1 MAWGR
6 SRKSSGRE
14 RAAGPAERMVRVGC
28 PAHNCGGRCVLLA
41 TVRDGRIVRLEADD
55 RPDLLE
61 APQLRACA
69 RGRSYLR
76 RQYHPDRL
84 LHPLKRVG
92 KRGEG
97 RFERI
102 SWDEALDLVA
112 SEMRR
117 VRETYGPGALF
128 VPYGTGS
135 YSQTN
140 GSHVARRLMNVAGG
154 CLGIWNSYSWAA
166 INVATPT
173 VYGTLTT
180 GNQRQDWLNAKL
192 ILMWGW
198 NPAEMR
204 DGTNSD
210 WFVKLARER
219 GARVVCIDPR
229 HTLSAAALADEW
241 VPIRPGTDAAL
252 MTAMAYVLV
261 TEGLYDEEFVRTHC
275 VGFDASQMPAG
286 CEGEESFLAYLL
298 GTRDGVPKTPEWAE
312 AITTVPRETTV
323 RLAREYATLRPGVLY
338 QGYGMQR
345 RAYGEQV
352 VRAGCVLAALA
363 GNVGVSGGWA
373 SGLGN
378 QAPDGGPSWTVF
390 PTGENPFGASIP
402 CFLWTEAVL
411 RGSEMGEEDGVVF
424 SGTVARGRDASA
436 LAAGGGCSRPPGPPG
451 VEEAAPAP
459 PRRLGT
465 DVKLIYAVATNALIN
480 QHANV
485 NRTARI
491 LADESKVEL
500 LVVQDNFLTPTARF
514 ADVVLP
520 ACTQFETWGVED
532 GWKYGDEVI
541 LMPKV
546 VEPPGECRS
555 DYRICA
561 DLATRLGVEAAFT
574 EGRDELAWVEW
585 VLDRYREGRFPDL
598 PPLEELL
605 ERNVGVW
612 AKPATR
618 PAVAFEEFRRDPEA
632 HPLSTPSGKIEIFSK
647 ALHEKGRPG
656 EIPAVPKYVEEEESP
671 FGPAA
676 EAYPLQVIGHHTL
689 HRVHSTHDN
698 VDWLEEAFP
707 QRVFLNPL
715 DAKARGIED
724 GDEVRVFNAR
734 GVVRLRCRVTP
745 RILPGVIDIP
755 QGAWWTPDE
764 RGEDRRGNVNVLT
777 SERWTPLAFGTAQH
791 TAMAQVERIGETD
804 AKRGTGRRPRPGAAA
819 FRRLEGTR

>member
-1 MAWGR
+1 M
-6 SRKSSGRE
+6 
-14 RAAGPAERMVRVGC
+14 
-28 PAHNCGGRCVLLA
+28 
-41 TVRDGRIVRLEADD
+41 RLETDD
-55 RPDLLE
+55 RPDSVA
-61 APQLRACA
+61 APQLRACV
-69 RGRSYLR
+69 RGRAYLR

-84 LHPLKRVG
+84 LHPLRRVG

-97 RFERI
+97 RFARV

-135 YSQTN
+135 YNQTN
-140 GSHVARRLMNVAGG
+140 GSHVARRLMNLAGG

-229 HTLSAAALADEW
+229 HSLSAAALADEW
-241 VPIRPGTDAAL
+241 VPIRPGTDAAM
-252 MTAMAYVLV
+252 MTAMAYVMV
-261 TEGLYDEEFVRTHC
+261 TEGLHDAGVRE
-275 VGFDASQMPAG
+275 DP
-286 CEGEESFLAYLL
+286 LRRL
-298 GTRDGVPKTPEWAE
+298 R
-312 AITTVPRETTV
+312 
-323 RLAREYATLRPGVLY
+323 RLADAAGLRGGGELARLPPRRARRRPEDARVGRADHHRPARRRSPGSRGSTRRGVPGVLY

-352 VRAGCVLAALA
+352 VRAGCVLAALT
-363 GNVGVSGGWA
+363 GNVGVPGGWA

-378 QAPDGGPSWTVF
+378 QAPDGGPFWTVF
-390 PTGENPFGASIP
+390 PTGENPFGAAIP

-411 RGSEMGEEDGVVF
+411 RGREMGEEDGVVF
-424 SGTVARGRDASA
+424 SANVARGRDARRLFGGRTSA
-436 LAAGGGCSRPPGPPG
+436 SA
-451 VEEAAPAP
+451 
-459 PRRLGT
+459 RRLGT

-485 NRTARI
+485 NRTAAI
-491 LADESKVEL
+491 LADESKVEF

-541 LMPKV
+541 LMPKL

-561 DLATRLGVEAAFT
+561 ELARRLGVEEAFT
-574 EGRDELAWVEW
+574 EGRDERGWVEW
-585 VLDRYREGRFPDL
+585 VLDRYRETRFPDL
-598 PPLEELL
+598 PSLDDLL

-612 AKPATR
+612 ANPVTR
-618 PAVAFEEFRRDPEA
+618 PAVAFEEFRRDPEG
-632 HPLSTPSGKIEIFSK
+632 HPLETPSGKIEIFSK
-647 ALHEKGRPG
+647 PLLEKGRPE
-656 EIPAVPKYVEEEESP
+656 EIPAVPKYIQEWESP
-671 FGPAA
+671 FGPEAA
-676 EAYPLQVIGHHTL
+676 TYPLQVIGHHTL

-715 DAKARGIED
+715 DAEARGIAD

-734 GVVRLRCRVTP
+734 GAVVLRCRVTP

-764 RGEDRRGNVNVLT
+764 RGEDRGGNVNVLT

-791 TAMAQVERIGETD
+791 TAMAQVERVGAGSGGREGRI
-804 AKRGTGRRPRPGAAA
+804 ARRPAAAA
-819 FRRLEGTR
+819 FAREGRRS

>member
-6 SRKSSGRE
+6 NMGARGGAGAT
-14 RAAGPAERMVRVGC
+14 RAADRVVRVGC

-55 RPDLLE
+55 RPDSLE
-61 APQLRACA
+61 TPQLRACA
-69 RGRSYLR
+69 RGRAYLR

-97 RFERI
+97 KFVRV
-102 SWDEALDLVA
+102 SWAEALDLVA
-112 SEMRR
+112 GEMRR

-135 YSQTN
+135 YNQTN

-210 WFVKLARER
+210 YFLKLARER

-229 HTLSAAALADEW
+229 HSLSAASLADEW

-252 MTAMAYVLV
+252 MTAMAYVMV
-261 TEGLYDEEFVRTHC
+261 TEGLYDEEFVRSHC
-275 VGFDASQMPAG
+275 VGFDASQMPPG
-286 CEGEESFLAYLL
+286 CEGEESWLDYLL
-298 GTRDGVPKTPEWAE
+298 GTRDGVPKTPDWAE
-312 AITTVPRETTV
+312 PITTVPSATIA
-323 RLAREYATLRPGVLY
+323 RLAREYATIRPGVLY

-363 GNVGVSGGWA
+363 GNVGIPGGWA

-378 QAPDGGPSWTVF
+378 QAPDGGPFWTVF
-390 PTGENPFGASIP
+390 PTGENPFGAAIP

-411 RGSEMGEEDGVVF
+411 RGREMGEEDGVVF
-424 SGTVARGRDASA
+424 SGNVARGRDAEA
-436 LAAGGGCSRPPGPPG
+436 LLAGGRSSRPPGAPG
-451 VEEAAPAP
+451 SDEAAQASS
-459 PRRLGT
+459 RRLGT

-491 LADESKVEL
+491 LADPSKVEL

-520 ACTQFETWGVED
+520 ACTQLETWGVED

-555 DYRICA
+555 DYRICT
-561 DLATRLGVEAAFT
+561 DLAERLGVEEAFT
-574 EGRDELAWVEW
+574 EGRDERGWVEW
-585 VLDRYREGRFPDL
+585 VLDRYRETRFPDL
-598 PPLEELL
+598 PALDELL
-605 ERNVGVW
+605 EKNVGVW
-612 AKPATR
+612 ANPVTR
-618 PAVAFEEFRRDPEA
+618 PAVAFEDFRRDPEA
-632 HPLSTPSGKIEIFSK
+632 HPLATPSGKIEIFSK
-647 ALHEKGRPG
+647 ALLEKGRPD
-656 EIPAVPKYVEEEESP
+656 EIPAVPKYVEERESP
-671 FGPAA
+671 FGPEAA
-676 EAYPLQVIGHHTL
+676 TYPLQVIGHHTL

-715 DAKARGIED
+715 DARSRGIED

-734 GVVRLRCRVTP
+734 GAVRLRCRVTP

-791 TAMAQVERIGETD
+791 TAMAQVERAEKSDG
-804 AKRGTGRRPRPGAAA
+804 KGRGRRRTRPAAAA
-819 FRRLEGTR
+819 FRRLERRP